1 MNTQDYIAAYLKEN
15 IVESETLQR
24 MKHVIG
30 EFAVRAPKILVTKCI
45 DGRVHGSKSKGYP
58 PTTIRFGR
66 TDGNIVSTE
75 KNNYYFWNR
84 IDNIVNTAKS
94 NTPEMP
100 AVFIAYMHR
109 SDRGFGCA
117 AHNNNEEASYKAIL
131 EQTRGVQKIYSS
143 ENLYVLQGI
152 INTDIM
158 AETLI
163 FDESIKISTEE
174 LISDFELTDLKDIFH
189 KAFLKYPIKD
199 PATSRY
205 VHHQTP
211 EELMSGEIPSFHADF
226 QTSLCLKSFL
236 LLEIYRI
243 INEEEGSSQKLVQ
256 SELFSAILSLLKKV
270 KSIPRTLLA
279 PFFYQIFWNISYA
292 LNQKQKLDKMNEE
305 EKLKIIGH
313 SEELICYGDGFELLP
328 RNKAILVKTGRGN
341 DYEALQVANRVLQ
354 KNRSGKNVEYSE
366 IIHINIEV
374 SGEMMNWE
382 DFNDT
387 ISSRLRSMLRPVLEI
402 FSLDTFIFTTYSY
415 RDQKRFYPIVPF
427 SHDRITYPID
437 ILEGINNSLQFSNR
451 VLKSR
456 ESLFATQMT

>member
-30 EFAVRAPKILVTKCI
+30 EFGVRAPKILVTKCI

-163 FDESIKISTEE
+163 FD
-174 LISDFELTDLKDIFH
+174 
-189 KAFLKYPIKD
+189 
-199 PATSRY
+199 
-205 VHHQTP
+205 
-211 EELMSGEIPSFHADF
+211 
-226 QTSLCLKSFL
+226 
-236 LLEIYRI
+236 
-243 INEEEGSSQKLVQ
+243 
-256 SELFSAILSLLKKV
+256 
-270 KSIPRTLLA
+270 
-279 PFFYQIFWNISYA
+279 
-292 LNQKQKLDKMNEE
+292 
-305 EKLKIIGH
+305 
-313 SEELICYGDGFELLP
+313 
-328 RNKAILVKTGRGN
+328 
-341 DYEALQVANRVLQ
+341 
-354 KNRSGKNVEYSE
+354 
-366 IIHINIEV
+366 
-374 SGEMMNWE
+374 
-382 DFNDT
+382 
-387 ISSRLRSMLRPVLEI
+387 
-402 FSLDTFIFTTYSY
+402 
-415 RDQKRFYPIVPF
+415 
-427 SHDRITYPID
+427 
-437 ILEGINNSLQFSNR
+437 
-451 VLKSR
+451 
-456 ESLFATQMT
+456 